1 MRKTATLNLRVSTE
15 FKKKLMEE
23 AKKENRS
30 VTNYLEAT
38 LSAIWNRKFGGKREL
53 KPQRD

>member
-1 MRKTATLNLRVSTE
+1 MRKTATLNLRVSVE
-15 FKKKLMEE
+15 FKRRLMEE

-38 LSAIWNRKFGGKREL
+38 FARLWKIKADSKKGV
-53 KPQRD
+53 